1 MEINYSKKQI
11 NPLVEKYHINAETN
25 VVFQSLIVLFN
36 EQPNYQVWAIKSVF
50 EGIATV
56 DDIKNIQQ
64 WAVENPTEI
73 KNLTKGNIVSYKTKS
88 DFAKLFNEMNGLNQI
103 KFVSDMIN
111 HFNTTQRKMLKDRIL
126 GSINNGIEAVNSATF
141 REYFELFKGVST
153 LPKHRQEKMIS
164 TASAINSDYNFLIS
178 HIKTALAETYAWEKN
193 DMLGYM
199 ARNCKDCSIAYE
211 KDNIVVAIIRSF
223 DSSKKLCGGGRTGW
237 CLTRQESYFN
247 NYTRDNDHAEQFFIF
262 NFDKREDHQLA
273 HIGVSVN
280 PKRGITHAHTT
291 RNDNLMSK
299 LNIDNQNVNIHDVI
313 NLLGIPK
320 NVFVH
325 FKENSAYEWNVD
337 SFLKMLENSKE
348 TMSLSYSG
356 GNRFIVNVHTKSG
369 LKNLLG
375 HTFINIDNFSFSS
388 NNNKFYVML
397 DFNVNEND
405 DKSIVL
411 VSYVKDQYKIDTLR
425 NVFTGYNVD
434 ITKENYLH
442 SIGIETDMYLNRED
456 VDPKIL
462 LHKYIDERNEK
473 AAIELLKKHGTN
485 LDVNFEFNS
494 RMPIF
499 SVIENNMLDLFG
511 EIVNMPNFDSSVK
524 DFSYETLFQSLLYKY
539 ISDYEHDKSNVSNVK
554 KMIELIIKS
563 NNYDVN
569 VVDYNDDTAMH
580 ITCEYPQLYWVFEKL
595 VSNPNAN
602 PNIVNDFNCTPLG
615 TAIKE
620 KNMDAVEKLLERKD
634 VVVREEDYELAESVG
649 INLKKFTDGR
659 NNPNDVQVTQV
670 EYSFA
675 ELFERALRS

>member
-11 NPLVEKYHINAETN
+11 NPLVEKYHINVETN

-36 EQPNYQVWAIKSVF
+36 EQPNYQVWAIKAVF

-64 WAVENPTEI
+64 WAIENPTEI
-73 KNLTKGNIVSYKTKS
+73 KNLVKGNIVSYKTKT
-88 DFAKLFNEMNGLNQI
+88 DFSKLFNEMNGLNQI

-111 HFNTTQRKMLKDRIL
+111 QFNTTQKKMLKDAIL
-126 GSINNGIEAVNSATF
+126 GSISNGYEAFNSPRF
-141 REYFELFKGVST
+141 QKHFEMFKGVST

-164 TASAINSDYNFLIS
+164 LASAINDSVTFLIE
-178 HIKTALAETYAWEKN
+178 HINNALTETYTWEKN

-199 ARNCKDCSIAYE
+199 ARNCKDCSVVYD
-211 KDNIVVAIIRSF
+211 KDNIVVATIRSF

-262 NFDKREDHQLA
+262 NFNKREDHQLA

-299 LNIDNQNVNIHDVI
+299 LKIDDMNINIHDTI

-320 NVFVH
+320 NIFVH
-325 FKENSAYEWNVD
+325 FRQNTEYEWTID
-337 SFLKMLENSKE
+337 SFLKMIEKSKE
-348 TMSLSYSG
+348 LMSLSYSG
-356 GNRFIVNVHTKSG
+356 GNRFIINVHNKNG
-369 LKNLLG
+369 LKKLVG
-375 HTFINIDNFSFSS
+375 HSFINVDNFAFNSS
-388 NNNKFYVML
+388 NKFYLML
-397 DFNVNEND
+397 DFNLNESD

-411 VSYVKDQYKIDTLR
+411 LSYAKDTYKIDTLR
-425 NVFTGYNVD
+425 SVYTGYNVD
-434 ITKENYLH
+434 ITKDHYLQ

-462 LHKYIDERNEK
+462 LHKYIDEQNEK

-494 RMPIF
+494 RVPIF
-499 SVIENNMLDLFG
+499 SIIENNMLNLFG
-511 EIVNMPNFDSSVK
+511 EVINMPNFDSSIK
-524 DFSYETLFQSLLYKY
+524 DFSFETLFQSLLYKY
-539 ISDYEHDKSNVSNVK
+539 ISDFEHDKNNLNNVK
-554 KMIELIIKS
+554 SMIQMIIKS
-563 NNYDVN
+563 NNYDIN

-580 ITCEYPQLYWVFEKL
+580 ITCEYPQLQWVFEEL
-595 VSNPNAN
+595 VSNPTAN

-615 TAIKE
+615 TAIKS
-620 KNMDAVEKLLERKD
+620 KNITAINMLLARKD
-634 VVVREEDYELAESVG
+634 VVVREEDYELANSVG
-649 INLKKFTDGR
+649 IDLKSLTNNRSNPTNIKTTDV
-659 NNPNDVQVTQV
+659 D
-670 EYSFA
+670 YSFA
-675 ELFERALRS
+675 EIIERALRS